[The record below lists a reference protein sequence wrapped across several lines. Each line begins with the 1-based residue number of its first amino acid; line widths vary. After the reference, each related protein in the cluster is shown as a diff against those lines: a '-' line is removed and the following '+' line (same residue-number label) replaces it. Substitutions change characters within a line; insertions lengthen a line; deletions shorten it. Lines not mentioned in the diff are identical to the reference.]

1 MNKYM
6 LNNVGISRY
15 LLILLLLSFLSQFII
30 TDAHA
35 IPAFARKNNIPC
47 STCHSAWPMLNSFGH
62 KYKENGY
69 RFSSTEQPGKI
80 ITEDLAWD
88 KNIPISAVFVARPY
102 DKKGS
107 GKAKNRAIHEI
118 ELMVGGPMSKMVSGF
133 FEIEAEDEDTNARG
147 FETGIPTA
155 ALTYTHSKALNVQ
168 ASWTD
173 LLWFD
178 PYNTYTSGHRLTRGR
193 AAVIDQAFGGADDGG
208 ALRHSRQNLTLYGR
222 PIDNLFYGVAYS
234 GLADDSEGE
243 DAATYTIRLAYDV
256 MPELMIGGLFIN
268 GTCMAGTANC
278 AVDRDYTRYAIDL
291 EAQFKDWT
299 ITSVYLKAE
308 DDNTTATTELEN
320 NAYYVQALYVHREN
334 GRAQWAPLIRLDS
347 YEKNNGTED
356 ILETTFSLNYYF
368 NENVRGML
376 EFWDRQGDGTT
387 IDDDRVTL
395 QLYASF

>member
-1 MNKYM
+1 MKYFIFNPR
-6 LNNVGISRY
+6 LVSRY
-15 LLILLLLSFLSQFII
+15 VLLLMIASILSQFII
-30 TDAHA
+30 SDANA
-35 IPAFARKNNIPC
+35 IPAFARKNNMPC
-47 STCHSAWPMLNSFGH
+47 SSCHSAWPMLNSFGH

-69 RFSSTEQPGKI
+69 RFSSAEKPNKKI
-80 ITEDLAWD
+80 TDNLSWD

-102 DKKGS
+102 DKKNS

-118 ELMVGGPMSKMVSGF
+118 ELMLGGPLSEKVSGF
-133 FEIEAEDEDTNARG
+133 VEIEAEDEDTNARG

-208 ALRHSRQNLTLYGR
+208 KLQNSRQNLTLYGR
-222 PIDNLFYGVAYS
+222 PMNKLFYGVAYS
-234 GLADDSEGE
+234 GLADDSEGV
-243 DAATYTIRLAYDV
+243 DAATYTARIAYDV
-256 MPELMIGGLFIN
+256 MPNLMIGGLFIN
-268 GTCMAGTANC
+268 GTCNQGATNC
-278 AVDRDYTRYAIDL
+278 AVDRDFSRYAIDL
-291 EAQFKDWT
+291 EAQFNDWT
-299 ITSVYLKAE
+299 ITSVYLQAK
-308 DDNTTATTELEN
+308 DDDTTATAELEN
-320 NAYYVQALYVHREN
+320 DAYYVQALYVHRVN
-334 GRAQWAPLIRLDS
+334 GRAQWAPLVRIDN
-347 YEKNNGTED
+347 YEKNNGTEN

-376 EFWDRQGDGTT
+376 ELWDRQGEGATA
-387 IDDDRVTL
+387 DDDRITL